1 MRRQMTAGELEDF
14 YRRIGA
20 SIWHLQY
27 LEDILV
33 NFLTLKL
40 VHERRCAGGTV
51 AMPEA
56 QAQLAEKRKLTL
68 GPLIESCGSKK
79 IISRE
84 RVQRFEAFKAERH
97 WLVHR
102 SMIENSD
109 DLYLASTRNT
119 VFARIA
125 AIQEEARALGHL
137 LFQDLQAWITKH
149 GVSMDR
155 VNRDADHEMRVLQGL
170 DE

>member
-20 SIWHLQY
+20 AIWRLQY

-51 AMPEA
+51 AMAEA

-68 GPLIESCGSKK
+68 GPLIESCVSKK

-102 SMIENSD
+102 SMIENGD
-109 DLYLASTRNT
+109 DLYLAPREIPSLPVSPPFKKRR
-119 VFARIA
+119 ARSATFCSRI
-125 AIQEEARALGHL
+125 
-137 LFQDLQAWITKH
+137 FKH
-149 GVSMDR
+149 GLRST
-155 VNRDADHEMRVLQGL
+155 AFPWTG
-170 DE
+170 